1 MNPMEKLL
9 PINNTSFYSFDNKGN
24 ICLYNIHC
32 DYDDDISVKQKWGY
46 INSSKDEV
54 FYKNNVGI
62 LDESSF
68 VLGVNN
74 ELHYYNPEKLAQPSI
89 ELKSPVVDGN
99 ISCLSSFRLGK
110 NENQKI
116 LFCTENNT
124 INLYDNRTS
133 KKISLSYEI
142 MKGKG
147 LMNCI
152 CQSFIKDQFLISTLD
167 GYVFTY
173 DLRLNSVEK
182 YFKYYNNAAILG
194 MNLYKPSNKNI
205 DCILDSERNYV
216 VLYTGTEEHEIGF
229 YDINNMDCDLLLKLN
244 IKSNKNNELMSNEV
258 EIPYF
263 NLDNNDNYKDT
274 ADNYSLKYEYLTRF
288 NDLHENIEL
297 KKKYSQIKVDDIDTY
312 NQKMNNILNIY
323 NNPNTVQCVLSPM
336 FDKNHSSP
344 YIISSGNDK
353 VIRYWNLEK
362 EPTINYSKKSYIIN
376 APNNIN
382 FCNFTKGVFDRTQI
396 LQSNE
401 MYNTKLIKGNTVG
414 FSEYQNYNGTL
425 YHSSAQKE
433 FDENDDF
440 LKYCTK
446 ISDPAHKGII
456 TDMLCLNIS
465 DKEPNLNVLVSSS
478 WDGTVKIWK

>member
-1 MNPMEKLL
+1 
-9 PINNTSFYSFDNKGN
+9 
-24 ICLYNIHC
+24 
-32 DYDDDISVKQKWGY
+32 
-46 INSSKDEV
+46 
-54 FYKNNVGI
+54 
-62 LDESSF
+62 
-68 VLGVNN
+68 
-74 ELHYYNPEKLAQPSI
+74 
-89 ELKSPVVDGN
+89 
-99 ISCLSSFRLGK
+99 
-110 NENQKI
+110 
-116 LFCTENNT
+116 
-124 INLYDNRTS
+124 
-133 KKISLSYEI
+133 
-142 MKGKG
+142 
-147 LMNCI
+147 
-152 CQSFIKDQFLISTLD
+152 
-167 GYVFTY
+167 
-173 DLRLNSVEK
+173 
-182 YFKYYNNAAILG
+182 
-194 MNLYKPSNKNI
+194 
-205 DCILDSERNYV
+205 
-216 VLYTGTEEHEIGF
+216 
-229 YDINNMDCDLLLKLN
+229 
-244 IKSNKNNELMSNEV
+244 
-258 EIPYF
+258 
-263 NLDNNDNYKDT
+263 
-274 ADNYSLKYEYLTRF
+274 
-288 NDLHENIEL
+288 
-297 KKKYSQIKVDDIDTY
+297 
-312 NQKMNNILNIY
+312 
-323 NNPNTVQCVLSPM
+323 M